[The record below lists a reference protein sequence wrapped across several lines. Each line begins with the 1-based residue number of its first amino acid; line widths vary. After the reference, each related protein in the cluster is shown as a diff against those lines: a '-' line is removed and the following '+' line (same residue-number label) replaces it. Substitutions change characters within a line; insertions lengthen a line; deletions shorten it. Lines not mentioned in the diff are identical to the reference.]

1 MDTDQ
6 ARKVA
11 QNHKAQEEQSRQV
24 DIVNRAVK
32 DGTSDRHNGG
42 GVSYSPPHVPS
53 SLPTFGETILAG
65 VTWGLSNAAGIN
77 SGASAE
83 TIKAAEHDKA
93 LYDTA
98 YVEAK
103 KP

>member
-1 MDTDQ
+1 MDLDQ

-11 QNHKAQEEQSRQV
+11 QINKAQEEQTRQLE
-24 DIVNRAVK
+24 IVNRAVK
-32 DGTSDRHNGG
+32 DGTNDRHHGG
-42 GVSYSPPHVPS
+42 ETSYSPPEVPS
-53 SLPTFGETILAG
+53 SLPTNGETWLA
-65 VTWGLSNAAGIN
+65 VATVGLSSLVGIN

-83 TIKAAEHDKA
+83 TVKSAEHDKA

-103 KP
+103 SK

>member
-1 MDTDQ
+1 MDLDQ

-11 QNHKAQEEQSRQV
+11 QSHKAQEEQTRQV
-24 DIVNRAVK
+24 EIVNRAVR
-32 DGTSDRHNGG
+32 DGTSDRHSGG
-42 GVSYSPPHVPS
+42 DVSYSPPDVPS
-53 SLPTFGETILAG
+53 SLPTNGETFLAI
-65 VTWGLSNAAGIN
+65 VTCGISNAAGIN